1 MHCRRCR
8 KYKPD
13 TINPE
18 FGLGDCSEE
27 KQEVLMRSWEHGEYK
42 WFYQKKMTYPG
53 SEACSE
59 YEEIPRPEDID
70 DTSARKGV

>member
-1 MHCRRCR
+1 
-8 KYKPD
+8 
-13 TINPE
+13 
-18 FGLGDCSEE
+18 
-27 KQEVLMRSWEHGEYK
+27 MRSWEHGEYK